1 MIIFCI
7 LGFSIIFI
15 ALIIWIFGREEE
27 DFEIPINYDRLL
39 DKDSSYNNLEE
50 YNSLE
55 DYYADTVLDTVK
67 NEEDFYSKLPDGH
80 DINYRLSPV
89 RSNYH
94 EHKIEEKVNAVV
106 EAKKPDINSGYWR
119 EIGPNKYRYY
129 KGNYEKETKKV
140 DCRRYIIPEYW
151 KKKDNFKKEYNR
163 VNTGYNAILD
173 SPEWRACREWVFAN
187 KGRYCSYCKS
197 GWNLRVHHKYY
208 LKYPD
213 GEHIKPWEYNI
224 DCYMVLCDD
233 CHKKVHEKY
242 QIKTYYIRRG

>member
-27 DFEIPINYDRLL
+27 DFKIEHIL
-39 DKDSSYNNLEE
+39 DSKEDKEE
-50 YNSLE
+50 EFYRRLE
-55 DYYADTVLDTVK
+55 DK
-67 NEEDFYSKLPDGH
+67 H
-80 DINYRLSPV
+80 DIDTGLYEVKPKHYVWVYNPKQKEEAPVNYRLSPI
-89 RSNYH
+89 RSNYR
-94 EHKIEEKVNAVV
+94 EPKKEDNKVNT
-106 EAKKPDINSGYWR
+106 E
-119 EIGPNKYRYY
+119 
-129 KGNYEKETKKV
+129 
-140 DCRRYIIPEYW
+140 
-151 KKKDNFKKEYNR
+151 
-163 VNTGYNAILD
+163 YNAILD
-173 SPEWRACREWVFAN
+173 SPEWKACREWVFSN
-187 KGRYCSYCKS
+187 KGRYCAYCKC
-197 GWNLRVHHKYY
+197 GWNLQVHHKYY

>member
-15 ALIIWIFGREEE
+15 TLIIWIFGREEE
-27 DFEIPINYDRLL
+27 DFKIDGRFDRKE
-39 DKDSSYNNLEE
+39 DKEEEFYRRLEDSSKV
-50 YNSLE
+50 S
-55 DYYADTVLDTVK
+55 
-67 NEEDFYSKLPDGH
+67 
-80 DINYRLSPV
+80 YRLSPV
-89 RSNYH
+89 RSNYR
-94 EHKIEEKVNAVV
+94 EPEK
-106 EAKKPDINSGYWR
+106 G
-119 EIGPNKYRYY
+119 
-129 KGNYEKETKKV
+129 
-140 DCRRYIIPEYW
+140 
-151 KKKDNFKKEYNR
+151 YNR